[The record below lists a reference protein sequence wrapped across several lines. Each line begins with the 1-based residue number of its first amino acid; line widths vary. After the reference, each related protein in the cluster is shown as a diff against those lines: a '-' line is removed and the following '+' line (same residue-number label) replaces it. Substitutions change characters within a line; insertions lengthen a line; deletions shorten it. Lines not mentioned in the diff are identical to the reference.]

1 MTLPSSDP
9 GRWSDLTARVASGA
23 VMVAVGFAAVWIG
36 GVVFNVFTAI
46 LCAVMV
52 WELARMLVSDNRQI
66 ALQLGAL
73 AGAAVLLAGFLPVL
87 FVLPVLVAPALV
99 GVSQLPRHRVVFAA
113 YTTIILLAG
122 FGLISVRADLGL
134 VWMLWLVLV
143 VVVTDISGYFAGRM
157 IGGPKF
163 WPRFSPK
170 KTWSGTAAGWVGAGI
185 VGAIFAG
192 LTGTGPGLIVVSVA
206 VSFAS
211 QMGDIGESAV
221 KRMTGVKDSSNLIP
235 GHGGVLDRFD
245 AMLGAAVFV
254 LVIGQL
260 IGFPSVPG

>member
-9 GRWSDLTARVASGA
+9 GRWSDLAARVASGA
-23 VMVAVGFAAVWIG
+23 VMVVVGFAAVWIG
-36 GVVFNVFTAI
+36 GVVFNAFVAI

-52 WELARMLVSDNRQI
+52 WELARMLTPENRQI

-73 AGAAVLLAGFLPVL
+73 SGVAVFLSGILPGL

-99 GVSQLPRHRVVFAA
+99 GVSQLSRHRVLFAVYA
-113 YTTIILLAG
+113 TMILLAG
-122 FGLISVRADLGL
+122 FGLISVRSDLGL

-143 VVVTDISGYFAGRM
+143 VVVTDIAGYFAGRM

-170 KTWSGTAAGWVGAGI
+170 KTWSGTAAGWIGAGI
-185 VGAIFAG
+185 VGAIFASS
-192 LTGTGPGLIVVSVA
+192 TGTGPGLIAVSVA

-211 QMGDIGESAV
+211 QMGDIGESAI
-221 KRMTGVKDSSNLIP
+221 KRRIGVKDSSNLIP

-245 AMLGAAVFV
+245 GMLGAAVF
-254 LVIGQL
+254 LVVFGQF
-260 IGFPSVPG
+260 IGFPSVLG